1 MRPPLFVLMPGLD
14 GTGHLLRGFRE
25 AAPREHDC
33 LTIAYPA
40 DRVLGYGELET
51 YVAERLPKNRDFVL
65 VAESFSGPLA
75 IRLAQRADVRAL
87 VLCNSFVRPPRSPLL
102 RFAAIAPLF
111 RIRLPEAVLS
121 YLMLSPKATPELT
134 RLFLDTLR
142 EVRPDVVAKRV
153 RELLRVDE
161 RETLR
166 AMKKPLLYLRGIA
179 DRLVRGKSIAEVV
192 QAAPQTRIAF
202 IPAPHAVLQ
211 MAPERSWAE
220 IRAFLE
226 E

>member
-1 MRPPLFVLMPGLD
+1 MRSPFFVLLPGLD
-14 GTGHLLRGFRE
+14 GTGHLLEPFLDS
-25 AAPREHDC
+25 APAGYNG
-33 LTIAYPA
+33 IIVNYPR
-40 DRVLGYGELET
+40 DRPLGYDELERL
-51 YVAERLPKNRDFVL
+51 VDERLPKNRDLVL
-65 VAESFSGPLA
+65 VAESFSGPIA
-75 IRLAQRADVRAL
+75 IRLAHRQNVRAL

-102 RFAAIAPLF
+102 RFAAFAPLF
-111 RIRLPEAVLS
+111 RIRLPESVLS

-134 RLFLDTLR
+134 KLFVDTLR

-166 AMKKPLLYLRGIA
+166 AMKKPLLYVRGIA

-226 E
+226 G